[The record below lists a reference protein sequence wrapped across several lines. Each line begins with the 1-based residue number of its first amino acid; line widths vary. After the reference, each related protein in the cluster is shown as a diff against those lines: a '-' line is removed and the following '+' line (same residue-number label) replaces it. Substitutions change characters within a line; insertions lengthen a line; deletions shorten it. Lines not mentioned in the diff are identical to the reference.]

1 MEETNNVPKSV
12 EVMRKIS
19 SKEFSNYFYK
29 NIHPKVVG
37 YERWRPAIYVLDT
50 ILTVIAV
57 ILMVSRL
64 FEIKN
69 MDVMMVLV
77 TILIVGLILKI
88 VTPSMK
94 KLQQQMKYETLP
106 MLLNFIGSD
115 FVVRDY
121 GVNKTSGN
129 PYADRLKDVFT
140 FRLHDENADFK
151 NSEEKEYEHT
161 RLFDYFNRCKIDDY
175 ITGKYNSLPI
185 LFRDIN
191 LKRESG
197 SGKNRTVIQI
207 FKGLLVKFPMNKK
220 FNGDIIVKRDVN
232 VLINLGDSQNRVHL
246 EDPVFEKYFDV
257 YADDQVEAR
266 YILTT
271 GFMNRLVSIASKNR
285 NCSVSCSFIDGY
297 MYLALDGKDWFDIA
311 PNKSFSDIGNWQ
323 RVLVDFIDVFRIID
337 ELKVEQNIGM

>member
-69 MDVMMVLV
+69 MDVMMVLL

-106 MLLNFIGSD
+106 LLLNFIGSD
-115 FVVRDY
+115 FVIRDY

-197 SGKNRTVIQI
+197 SGKNRTVTQI
-207 FKGLLVKFPMNKK
+207 FKGLLV
-220 FNGDIIVKRDVN
+220 
-232 VLINLGDSQNRVHL
+232 NLGDSQNRVHL